1 MPRTE
6 WNVLTF
12 QSVKAAELRVFD
24 QVMPQVQ
31 FAPSITH
38 IVQGREKMCENNG
51 PGYLVNT
58 ILRVAGVQGARRSPD
73 SSLRVRGRGYITPN
87 FGLKL
92 PISNLTDLPL
102 LVVVSF
108 DNLNLTG
115 ERTRIAGRVAN
126 DRVTWRDKDVLNSY
140 SGAISFHVL
149 PKFLIISQCVC
160 EPMARISLDT
170 HYQRLS
176 PSKGFR

>member
-1 MPRTE
+1 M
-6 WNVLTF
+6 
-12 QSVKAAELRVFD
+12 
-24 QVMPQVQ
+24 
-31 FAPSITH
+31 
-38 IVQGREKMCENNG
+38 
-51 PGYLVNT
+51 NT
-58 ILRVAGVQGARRSPD
+58 ILRAAGVQGGRSPD
-73 SSLRVRGRGYITPN
+73 SSLRSARSWVYYAQLRVEV
-87 FGLKL
+87 

-126 DRVTWRDKDVLNSY
+126 DRITWREMDVLNSC
-140 SGAISFHVL
+140 SGANSFHVL

>member
-1 MPRTE
+1 M
-6 WNVLTF
+6 LTF

-24 QVMPQVQ
+24 QVMPQVP

-87 FGLKL
+87 FA
-92 PISNLTDLPL
+92 NFE
-102 LVVVSF
+102 F
-108 DNLNLTG
+108 DRLASTRRRFVRQLEYNR
-115 ERTRIAGRVAN
+115 RTN
-126 DRVTWRDKDVLNSY
+126 KDC
-140 SGAISFHVL
+140 G
-149 PKFLIISQCVC
+149 
-160 EPMARISLDT
+160 
-170 HYQRLS
+170 
-176 PSKGFR
+176 